1 MDGLV
6 CDRCGAALLVG
17 EPVRYEAR
25 IEVYAAYDP
34 AEIVPADLEGDL
46 RGQMR
51 DLLARMRGMDP
62 QELED
67 SVYKEFRFDLCR
79 ACQRDYIRAPLPQV
93 PPRDPLTGPD
103 EPET

>member
-1 MDGLV
+1 M

-17 EPVRYEAR
+17 ESVRYEAR

-51 DLLARMRGMDP
+51 ELIATLRGVDP

-67 SVYKEFRFDLCR
+67 SVYKAFRFDLCM
-79 ACQRDYIRAPLPQV
+79 ACQREYL
-93 PPRDPLTGPD
+93 RDPLSRVARPEGAGPD
-103 EPET
+103 